1 MNMWCYQHQ
10 TKTWTHAKNRC
21 RHDYV
26 LPFLV
31 MLACPT
37 NETGVVLSP
46 CLITALDSR
55 PIAPFCSVLARRP
68 SSLHDEEGHA
78 AIWLPRASKKYS
90 FGCQQATS
98 LHLELRGGNVR
109 ISDDED
115 KHASGMEGSEHADS
129 EEAPTEAL
137 DTGHKGKAKKVD
149 KNESANEL
157 IVSFHDAL
165 WVNYCVCHSNFQV
178 QRRKT
183 PRSTKDC

>member
-1 MNMWCYQHQ
+1 MRDKCDGHSQDCTEGYSQHQ

-31 MLACPT
+31 MLVCPT
-37 NETGVVLSP
+37 ETGVVLSP
-46 CLITALDSR
+46 CLITAHDSR
-55 PIAPFCSVLARRP
+55 PIAPSCSVLARRP
-68 SSLHDEEGHA
+68 SSPHDEEGHA
-78 AIWLPRASKKYS
+78 TIWLPRASKRYS

-115 KHASGMEGSEHADS
+115 KHASGMEASEHADR
-129 EEAPTEAL
+129 EKAPTEAL
-137 DTGHKGKAKKVD
+137 DTGHKAKAKKED
-149 KNESANEL
+149 KNEANEM

-165 WVNYCVCHSNFQV
+165 WLN
-178 QRRKT
+178 
-183 PRSTKDC
+183 